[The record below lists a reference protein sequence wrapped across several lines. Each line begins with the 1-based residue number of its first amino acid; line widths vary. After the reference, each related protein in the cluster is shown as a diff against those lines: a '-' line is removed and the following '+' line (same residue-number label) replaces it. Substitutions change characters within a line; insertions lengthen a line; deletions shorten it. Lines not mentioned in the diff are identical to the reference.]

1 MSNFLRQKCN
11 LKKYR
16 KLWSLILH
24 NDPQSL
30 QPKKNKERI
39 KYAETKRERSEHGF
53 PSHINKEC
61 FVGMYV
67 RTYVRTYVR
76 NGK

>member
-1 MSNFLRQKCN
+1 MQTV
-11 LKKYR
+11 YAT
-16 KLWSLILH
+16 LH
-24 NDPQSL
+24 PQTN
-30 QPKKNKERI
+30 KNRT
-39 KYAETKRERSEHGF
+39 KYAESNRERSEHGF